1 MQHLLTASLL
11 VRVVATVV
19 AMIALQGGIDA
30 LVPAGAAELIQATG
44 HAAAAL
50 LVASGAAV
58 QVAIA
63 AFLLGHAR
71 SGQAAA
77 SAAAAAASL
86 ATGRGPGGGVAEDI
100 RVLALA
106 ISCNQDVGGA

>member
-1 MQHLLTASLL
+1 
-11 VRVVATVV
+11 
-19 AMIALQGGIDA
+19 MIALQGGIDA

-77 SAAAAAASL
+77 SAAASL

>member
-1 MQHLLTASLL
+1 
-11 VRVVATVV
+11 
-19 AMIALQGGIDA
+19 MIALEGGIDA

-77 SAAAAAASL
+77 SAV
-86 ATGRGPGGGVAEDI
+86 ATPLGRCPGGGVAKDI

-106 ISCNQDVGGA
+106 ISCNQNVGGA

>member
-77 SAAAAAASL
+77 SAAASL